1 MGRSSF
7 IIPALVAS
15 LSAATGANAQTADRR
30 PALEVVVDNRAPA
43 AAPELAAA
51 RTRARFIFDEA
62 GIRLTFITQGTGPA
76 LAASENDRIHLVVI
90 KEPEADRLI
99 AGDVTRLGFAIPSAN
114 RVYVHYD
121 RIHALARYHQ
131 VQPGWFL
138 GVVMAHE
145 LAHVLFPQAGH
156 AATGL
161 MARSLSPDPKV
172 PPAFT
177 RQEARV
183 LRERLG
189 EQTTLALRQKK
200 RRT

>member
-1 MGRSSF
+1 MDRSSF
-7 IIPALVAS
+7 VIPALVAS

-43 AAPELAAA
+43 AGPELAAA
-51 RTRARFIFDEA
+51 RGHARFIFDEA

-76 LAASENDRIHLVVI
+76 LAASEIDRIYLVVI
-90 KEPEADRLI
+90 EQPEADRLV
-99 AGDVTRLGFAIPSAN
+99 AGDVTRLGFALPSAN

-121 RIHALARYHQ
+121 RIYALARYHG

-145 LAHVLFPQAGH
+145 LAHVLFPHAGH
-156 AATGL
+156 ADTGI

-189 EQTTLALRQKK
+189 EETTLALR
-200 RRT
+200 